1 MKNIDASC
9 MVDVLISDLK
19 NVIESPIIASNIIFV
34 QRRFIGMDLLVTLA
48 FPKDMRWHII

>member
-1 MKNIDASC
+1 MKNIDASW

-34 QRRFIGMDLLVTLA
+34 QRWFIGMDLLVTLA
-48 FPKDMRWHII
+48 FPKDMR

>member
-1 MKNIDASC
+1 

-19 NVIESPIIASNIIFV
+19 NVTESPIIASKIIFV
-34 QRRFIGMDLLVTLA
+34 QHRFIGMGLLVTLA